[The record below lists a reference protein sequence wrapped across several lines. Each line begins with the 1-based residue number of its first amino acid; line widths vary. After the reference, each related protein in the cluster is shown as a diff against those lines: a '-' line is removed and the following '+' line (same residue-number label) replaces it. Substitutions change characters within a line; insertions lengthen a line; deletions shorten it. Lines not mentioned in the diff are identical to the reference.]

1 MILYPCSNERTI
13 SKSVSEAL
21 FFFISLTV
29 TVVVFF
35 LRSLLL
41 TLINGV
47 YFGPV
52 VSEDVEIKYNYRDC
66 TYDE

>member
-21 FFFISLTV
+21 FFISLTV

-66 TYDE
+66 KYDE